1 MKSTPSTLLRR
12 LLQTTQF
19 WQDNGLIFREA
30 RYFPGIATIAIAAP
44 ILAAVFEGFGIGFL
58 LGFLQNLVDPNG
70 EPFQTGLQWF
80 DVWIL
85 GIDQPE
91 LNRLYRVSA
100 LILCSTWMR
109 ALFNYL
115 TFLYT
120 DLAKA
125 RLVDRLYTRVF
136 EQLQAVSLSFFNQ
149 VRSGDIIN
157 TLTTEI
163 NQLQQMMRM
172 LGFIVSKGLVVLV
185 YAVVALLISWQLSL
199 LTVLL
204 FGLAIAGLSNLHR
217 RVREASFPVSRTRS
231 KFTSLASELV
241 SGIRTVKAFATQDY
255 EQRRYSAASQDIV
268 KAAKVAAQRLSL
280 VRPMSEGLAT
290 TILVMILLVGM
301 TLLVG
306 NGLLEVPAL
315 LTFVFIL
322 FRMVP
327 ALHELNGD
335 IATIQSLQGA
345 MHSIQN
351 LLRTDDKPY
360 QQNGHLPFTQIQR
373 AIQLVSVD
381 FGYAPDSPV
390 LKNLTLTIEKGQT
403 IALVGASGAGKSTLV
418 DLLPRFY
425 DPTEGAVLIDGIDLR
440 QFDINT
446 VRRNMAI
453 VSQDTFIFNTSVR
466 DNIAYGS
473 EGASHDEVLEAA
485 RLANAVDFVDDL
497 PDGFDTVLGDR
508 GVRLSGGQRQRIAI
522 ARALLRNPEILIL
535 DEATSA
541 LDSMSEKLIQA
552 SVEKL
557 SVGRTVIAI
566 AHRLSTIVNADK
578 VVVLDQGR
586 IVEQGSYQDLLN
598 HRGYLWK
605 FHQMQYEVGQAR

>member
-185 YAVVALLISWQLSL
+185 YA
-199 LTVLL
+199 
-204 FGLAIAGLSNLHR
+204 
-217 RVREASFPVSRTRS
+217 
-231 KFTSLASELV
+231 
-241 SGIRTVKAFATQDY
+241 
-255 EQRRYSAASQDIV
+255 
-268 KAAKVAAQRLSL
+268 
-280 VRPMSEGLAT
+280 
-290 TILVMILLVGM
+290 
-301 TLLVG
+301 
-306 NGLLEVPAL
+306 
-315 LTFVFIL
+315 
-322 FRMVP
+322 
-327 ALHELNGD
+327 
-335 IATIQSLQGA
+335 
-345 MHSIQN
+345 
-351 LLRTDDKPY
+351 
-360 QQNGHLPFTQIQR
+360 
-373 AIQLVSVD
+373 
-381 FGYAPDSPV
+381 
-390 LKNLTLTIEKGQT
+390 
-403 IALVGASGAGKSTLV
+403 
-418 DLLPRFY
+418 
-425 DPTEGAVLIDGIDLR
+425 
-440 QFDINT
+440 
-446 VRRNMAI
+446 
-453 VSQDTFIFNTSVR
+453 
-466 DNIAYGS
+466 
-473 EGASHDEVLEAA
+473 
-485 RLANAVDFVDDL
+485 
-497 PDGFDTVLGDR
+497 
-508 GVRLSGGQRQRIAI
+508 
-522 ARALLRNPEILIL
+522 
-535 DEATSA
+535 
-541 LDSMSEKLIQA
+541 
-552 SVEKL
+552 
-557 SVGRTVIAI
+557 
-566 AHRLSTIVNADK
+566 
-578 VVVLDQGR
+578 
-586 IVEQGSYQDLLN
+586 
-598 HRGYLWK
+598 
-605 FHQMQYEVGQAR
+605 